1 MSALDSPQPRTLL
14 VEADDD
20 LRDLCCAF
28 FHRMGYENVE
38 ALADANRA
46 RASIDSRPAALLVV
60 DLETPEAVELVRL
73 IRRSHSHTRIIA
85 FCADV
90 YRSEV
95 RALEIPLLRKP
106 FTARQLAQSVQTQM
120 VRP

>member
-1 MSALDSPQPRTLL
+1 MNALGSPQPRILL

-20 LRDLCCAF
+20 LRDLCYAF
-28 FHRMGYENVE
+28 IHRMGYGNVE

-46 RASIDSRPAALLVV
+46 RASIDSMPTALLVV
-60 DLETPEAVELVRL
+60 DLEAPEAVELVRW
-73 IRRSHSHTRIIA
+73 IRQSHPHTRIVA

-106 FTARQLAQSVQTQM
+106 FAARQLAQSVQTQM
-120 VRP
+120 ARP